1 MGLHWMWSLVLI
13 VDLLHVAMSMSTCKA
28 VDMEQVKKRRIEAIR
43 GQILSKLKLTEP
55 PEVESEEITVP
66 TEVLSVYNST
76 VDMIKEKIKKEKPV
90 VEEYYSKQVEKI
102 EMTATESTEGKPNEF
117 IFTFNMTQ
125 VRESVVTQE
134 MLHQAEL
141 RIFRKKSTKAT
152 KNTEI
157 RLELYRVDSNISSR
171 FLDSMYVWIT
181 EEDDWIS
188 FDVTESIKRW
198 LSYPGIP
205 SSLTNEK
212 QSFRLQMPCS
222 CSSVTEDEK
231 MEIGGFSLKRGD
243 MKELSRNE
251 FPPYLLIT
259 YTPVGRMEQN
269 PTTRRRRAVDEEYC
283 RTNSGKNCCVKPL
296 YINFR
301 KDLGWKW
308 IHEPKGY
315 EANYCLGN
323 CPFIWSMD
331 KQYSKVL
338 SLYNQNNPGASISPC
353 CVPEVLDPLPIIY
366 YVGRTP
372 KVEKL
377 SNMVVRSCQCS

>member
-1 MGLHWMWSLVLI
+1 MGLQWMWSLVLI

-28 VDMEQVKKRRIEAIR
+28 VDMEQVKRRRIEAIR

-66 TEVLSVYNST
+66 AEVLSVYNST
-76 VDMIKEKIKKEKPV
+76 VDMIQEKIKKEKPV

-102 EMTATESTEGKPNEF
+102 EMLAEDSREDKNMF
-117 IFTFNMTQ
+117 DFTFNMTKIK
-125 VRESVVTQE
+125 ESVATPE

-141 RIFRKKSTKAT
+141 RFYRKKAT
-152 KNTEI
+152 KGKDVEI
-157 RLELYRVDSNISSR
+157 RMELYRVDSNISTR
-171 FLDSMYVWIT
+171 FLDSMYMHIMN
-181 EEDDWIS
+181 DDEWIS
-188 FDVTESIKRW
+188 FDVTEAIKRW
-198 LSYPGIP
+198 LSDSVI
-205 SSLTNEK
+205 SSPPKNWKKTFK
-212 QSFRLQMPCS
+212 LQMPCS
-222 CSSVTEDEK
+222 CSGFDEDEK
-231 MEIGGFSLKRGD
+231 IHIGGFSNKRGD
-243 MKELSRNE
+243 MEGLSKNQS
-251 FPPYLLIT
+251 PPYLLIT

-269 PTTRRRRAVDEEYC
+269 PSSRRKRAVDEEYC